1 MELQTISEL
10 SVNDFMDFRNKNFD
24 IKFAE
29 EAVLQGELIE
39 YTELKGYSP
48 LARKPFSLVF
58 RTNQKTE
65 YYPQGMMIV
74 AHPEK
79 GELPLFFVPVGFDE
93 VGMKYETVF
102 A

>member
-10 SVNDFMDFRNKNFD
+10 SVNDFIDFRDKNFD
-24 IKFAE
+24 IKFTE
-29 EAVLQGELIE
+29 QVVLQGKLLECVE
-39 YTELKGYSP
+39 SKSYSP

-58 RTNQKTE
+58 RTNQKNE

-74 AHPEK
+74 FHPEK
-79 GELPLFFVPVGFDE
+79 GEIPLFFVPVGFDE

>member
-1 MELQTISEL
+1 MELQTI
-10 SVNDFMDFRNKNFD
+10 
-24 IKFAE
+24 
-29 EAVLQGELIE
+29 GELLE
-39 YTELKGYSP
+39 CVESKNYSP

-65 YYPQGMMIV
+65 YYPQGMMILS
-74 AHPEK
+74 HPEK
-79 GELPLFFVPVGFDE
+79 GEIPLFFVPVGFDE